1 MASVYKRGRMLWIS
15 WYDPITRKPGA
26 DTTGLR
32 DTPENYKIAEAMAN
46 EMQNK
51 LDEEKEKFEK
61 LNLKRDSIKNAFKQ
75 HKENNAFKHEK
86 TLRDYDRFYKKFT
99 ETFNEN
105 DSCTVITKMSVEKW
119 LNEIKK
125 LPLQPNTIHGYGK
138 QLNNFLNFLFEYS
151 YIPMFRISKNVRT
164 RPQVKEKIIFARE
177 DIDEIFN
184 KLEGYYPDSKN
195 KTNKDKDSAPK
206 DKELLVKNSN
216 FKTMIFLAF
225 YTGLRSS
232 DILSILAEKIDLEN
246 RIISYYSPKR
256 KVYRRIAFH
265 SELLTVLKERIKE
278 VKTGPLLDYKSIENM
293 GRAFYRYMKDL
304 KLRSKGYTLR
314 TFRKTFQTLASAYG
328 MDPAVTDELV
338 GYEHQKTSHRYYVRI
353 SFERQLKELN
363 KFHKPQKG
371 EVY

>member
-1 MASVYKRGRMLWIS
+1 
-15 WYDPITRKPGA
+15 
-26 DTTGLR
+26 
-32 DTPENYKIAEAMAN
+32 
-46 EMQNK
+46 
-51 LDEEKEKFEK
+51 
-61 LNLKRDSIKNAFKQ
+61 
-75 HKENNAFKHEK
+75 
-86 TLRDYDRFYKKFT
+86 
-99 ETFNEN
+99 
-105 DSCTVITKMSVEKW
+105 MSAEKW

-164 RPQVKEKIIFARE
+164 RPQVKEKIIFTRE
-177 DIDEIFN
+177 DIEEIFN
-184 KLEGYYPDSKN
+184 KLEGYYPDPKPKTIKNEKTRKGKDSSKN
-195 KTNKDKDSAPK
+195 G
-206 DKELLVKNSN
+206 KELLIKNSN
-216 FKTMIFLAF
+216 FKTMIYLAF

-232 DILSILAEKIDLEN
+232 DILSILAEKVDLEN

-265 SELLTVLKERIKE
+265 SKLLPVLKERLKE
-278 VKTGPLLDYKSIENM
+278 VKTGPLLEYKSIENM